1 MCRPP
6 WKRWTEAERASD
18 PTVVDLLNSVPAQ
31 RARLMLAQGDVAA
44 AARWTEERGLAADD
58 ESSYPREPAYLLLAR
73 VLLAQD
79 QPDQALRVL
88 DRLQAA
94 AVAQDRTGSVIE
106 IRALRALGL
115 AALGNEDGA
124 VATLAEAL
132 TLAHPQGYAR
142 VFVDEGPTMGTLLGR
157 LIRTQQVAVPGDY
170 VGRLVR
176 AFEHDSASRA
186 SDERPTAAIGPG
198 LVTALSDRELEV
210 LHLLAA
216 GKQNQDIADELHMA
230 LNTVKKHATHIY
242 DKLGATNRTEAT
254 VRAREFGLLT

>member
-1 MCRPP
+1 MASPP
-6 WKRWTEAERASD
+6 
-18 PTVVDLLNSVPAQ
+18 
-31 RARLMLAQGDVAA
+31 
-44 AARWTEERGLAADD
+44 DD
-58 ESSYPREPAYLLLAR
+58 EPSYPREPAYLLLAR

-79 QPDQALRVL
+79 QPDQALRLL

-106 IRALRALGL
+106 IQALRALGL
-115 AALGNEDGA
+115 AALGDEDGA

-132 TLAHPQGYAR
+132 TLAHPQGYVR
-142 VFVDEGPTMGTLLGR
+142 VFVDEGPPMGTLLGR

-176 AFEHDSASRA
+176 AFEHDSAGRA
-186 SDERPTAAIGPG
+186 SDERPTAAVVPG

-216 GKQNQDIADELHMA
+216 GKQNQDIANELHMA
-230 LNTVKKHATHIY
+230 LNTVKKHATHIF

-254 VRAREFGLLT
+254 VRAREFGLLS